1 MAFQDWLLSRSVIF
15 KVYRGSKCR
24 HFTHSFLPRYTS
36 KAETYDLL
44 FINSPVD
51 GHVRCSHFLGARSKA
66 GVNSCAQVFVW
77 VWSLFISFGDKPRS
91 EWVIWQLQAKFII
104 LDLVFHIEDDDGI
117 AGRWRPEDSCR
128 E

>member
-1 MAFQDWLLSRSVIF
+1 MPALPPLIF
-15 KVYRGSKCR
+15 AALY
-24 HFTHSFLPRYTS
+24 F

-51 GHVRCSHFLGARSKA
+51 GHLRCSHFLGARSKA

-77 VWSLFISFGDKPRS
+77 VWFLFISFGDKPRS